1 MNFIVIDD
9 ITIKTVSAHET
20 FCDKLYVVSTK
31 QGSKFSGIIGE
42 FNLRTMID
50 IVRKFCLPFT
60 SELLKHKGVW
70 SHEFLDWI
78 GDNPLNPIEQLKQM
92 NGEN

>member
-20 FCDKLYVVSTK
+20 FCDKL
-31 QGSKFSGIIGE
+31 
-42 FNLRTMID
+42 
-50 IVRKFCLPFT
+50 
-60 SELLKHKGVW
+60 LKHKGVW

-78 GDNPLNPIEQLKQM
+78 GAKPLNPIEQLKQM
-92 NGEN
+92 NEEN